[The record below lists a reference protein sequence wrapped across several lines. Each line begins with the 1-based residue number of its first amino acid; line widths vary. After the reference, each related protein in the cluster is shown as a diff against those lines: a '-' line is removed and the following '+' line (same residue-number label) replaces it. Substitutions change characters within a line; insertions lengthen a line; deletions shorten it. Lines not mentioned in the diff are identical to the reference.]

1 MTKLDNRWSFPV
13 MLPPLFAQTEMCGD
27 GCLGWRRTRLSLS
40 RHFRKNRI
48 EKAQQRTYSS
58 VAAMSGSGRSL
69 LEVKGLESSHL
80 PYLLSLSS
88 QIVGIDYLIYPSY
101 LLSPHPHP
109 WHSHTTL
116 SRSSRFTL
124 LHQVPDSLT
133 CGSGLNISIVTVIT
147 KT

>member
-1 MTKLDNRWSFPV
+1 MTKLDNRWSFPA

-48 EKAQQRTYSS
+48 EEAQPRTYSS

-88 QIVGIDYLIYPSY
+88 QIVGIDYLI
-101 LLSPHPHP
+101 LSLISTPAS
-109 WHSHTTL
+109 WHSLTTL

-124 LHQVPDSLT
+124 LHQVPDSLI